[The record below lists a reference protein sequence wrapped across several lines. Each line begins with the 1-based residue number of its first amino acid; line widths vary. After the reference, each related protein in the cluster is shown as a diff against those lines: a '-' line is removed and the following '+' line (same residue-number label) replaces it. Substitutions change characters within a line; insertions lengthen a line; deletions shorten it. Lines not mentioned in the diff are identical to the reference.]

1 MRELTIEVPDELFGP
16 VKKLLQNLRGTR
28 LTGTRK
34 LADAPPAFTPEQQ
47 LFVDELKQSL
57 RDAEAFERGELHLP
71 TWDEVRAQ
79 QRAAQPH
86 AAQPQ
91 PAA

>member
-57 RDAEAFERGELHLP
+57 RDAEAFERGELHLQSV
-71 TWDEVRAQ
+71 DEHLAELRVE
-79 QRAAQPH
+79 AAAGP
-86 AAQPQ
+86 
-91 PAA
+91 

>member
-34 LADAPPAFTPEQQ
+34 LADAPPTFTPEQQ

-57 RDAEAFERGELHLP
+57 RDAEAFERGELHLQSV
-71 TWDEVRAQ
+71 DEHLAELRVE
-79 QRAAQPH
+79 AAAGQ
-86 AAQPQ
+86 
-91 PAA
+91 

>member
-57 RDAEAFERGELHLP
+57 RDAEAFERGEIKLQTMREHLA
-71 TWDEVRAQ
+71 ELRVE
-79 QRAAQPH
+79 AA
-86 AAQPQ
+86 ARS
-91 PAA
+91 